1 MKFGITMSG
10 LAATGPLAAI
20 GMASIAT
27 GIIAIRTALLGM
39 DIENWK
45 VATKFFIAV
54 AAAKGV
60 NFSGLAS
67 EVERLTDTS
76 FKVEE
81 KKTLEQPKQV
91 QLIIEKP
98 IYLKLKDDKEF
109 ETFIEDIID
118 ARLQELSIK

>member
-1 MKFGITMSG
+1 
-10 LAATGPLAAI
+10 
-20 GMASIAT
+20 
-27 GIIAIRTALLGM
+27 
-39 DIENWK
+39 
-45 VATKFFIAV
+45 
-54 AAAKGV
+54 
-60 NFSGLAS
+60 
-67 EVERLTDTS
+67 
-76 FKVEE
+76 VEE